1 MTNRS
6 RWMLPVGLS
15 LVTWITLSLATPAP
29 PQAGGPIGT
38 NFCGPAIPNSTGLPA
53 VMSANGSQLVAD
65 NDVTLFASQL
75 PPGQFGYFL
84 VSRTQGYFY
93 IHSCGS
99 FCLYGDIGRFRGPGQ
114 VGVGPTIS
122 VQIDLNNL
130 PTNALGSQQTMPGET
145 LNFQAWY
152 RDIGN
157 TNNFSDGLEITF
169 L

>member
-1 MTNRS
+1 MTNRR
-6 RWMLPVGLS
+6 RWMFLVGVS
-15 LVTWITLSLATPAP
+15 LVTWTTLSLATPAP
-29 PQAGGPIGT
+29 PQGGNPIGT
-38 NFCGPAIPNSTGLPA
+38 TYCSPALPNSTGLPA
-53 VMSANGSQLVAD
+53 VMSAFGSQLVSD

-84 VSRTQGYFY
+84 ASRTQGYFY
-93 IHSCGS
+93 LHSCG
-99 FCLYGDIGRFRGPGQ
+99 FLCLNGDIGRLRAPGQ

-130 PTNALGSQQTMPGET
+130 PTSSSQQTLPGET
-145 LNFQAWY
+145 LYFQAWY

-157 TNNFSDGLEITF
+157 TNNFSDGLEIMF